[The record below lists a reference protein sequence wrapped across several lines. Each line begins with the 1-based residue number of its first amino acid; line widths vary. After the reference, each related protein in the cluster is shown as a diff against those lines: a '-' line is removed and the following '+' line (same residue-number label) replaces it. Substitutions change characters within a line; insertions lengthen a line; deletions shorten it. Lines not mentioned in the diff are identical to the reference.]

1 MEYIRVDNVLSVPF
15 NEIRKKMFKLIK
27 LHYKLPVDKDLYYD
41 LLGYY
46 PALYNYLSEIYAFL
60 VNHVRLNR
68 GDLEAMSKRDMF
80 EQLLKDV
87 KFQYDSLS
95 RKITLVT
102 EEKELVL

>member
-1 MEYIRVDNVLSVPF
+1 
-15 NEIRKKMFKLIK
+15 
-27 LHYKLPVDKDLYYD
+27 
-41 LLGYY
+41 
-46 PALYNYLSEIYAFL
+46 
-60 VNHVRLNR
+60 LNR